1 MIRKFHAGEAFLWS
15 KSWRPSLINL
25 LNLEKIMRLLEYE
38 AKEILRKYGV
48 PLPIG
53 QVVSD
58 TEGIQIQGPVVL
70 KAQIPLGGRGK
81 AGGIVEVSS
90 KDEAKSKVKH
100 LLSTEVMGYR
110 AKKILVEEKVEVAQ
124 EFFMAVTYDTV
135 AKSPLAIF
143 SQEGGVDIEEL
154 AACKPGKVT
163 REYFSARARLPQ
175 YRAREIISDA
185 GISGKMLIGLASV
198 LSSLADIFIDSD
210 ATLAEINPIA
220 LTDEGKLVAL
230 DCHLEIDDDAL
241 FRHKEVAKK
250 QQEQDRY
257 VGGRSSTDFERKAAE
272 IDNLDHR
279 GVAGRM
285 IEFDGTLGLII
296 GGGGASLT
304 AFDAVQQHGGN
315 PANYCEIGGNPSVLK
330 VKELTKHILSKPN
343 VEKIAVIMNV
353 VSNTRVDMVA
363 RGIVKGILESGK
375 LPSEAV
381 AVFRVP
387 GAWEEEGF
395 KILSKYGVSYCDRT
409 VSIDEAAKMAVERMK
424 RGASVR

>member
-1 MIRKFHAGEAFLWS
+1 
-15 KSWRPSLINL
+15 
-25 LNLEKIMRLLEYE
+25 MRLLEYE
-38 AKEILRKYGV
+38 SKEILKEYGIPV
-48 PLPIG
+48 PTG
-53 QVVSD
+53 QAVSRSKD
-58 TEGIQIQGPVVL
+58 LQMEGPVVL

-81 AGGIVEVSS
+81 AGGIIKAERREEVDSGI
-90 KDEAKSKVKH
+90 EH
-100 LLSTEVMGYR
+100 LLSTEVRGYR
-110 AKKILVEEKVEVAQ
+110 PRKILVEERIAVEQ
-124 EFFMAVTYDTV
+124 EFFTAVTYDTV

-143 SQEGGVDIEEL
+143 SQEGGVDIEGL
-154 AACKPGKVT
+154 AACQPEKVR
-163 REYFSARARLPQ
+163 REYFSARGKLPQ

-185 GISGKMLIGLASV
+185 GISGKMLIGLGSV
-198 LSSLADIFIDSD
+198 LSILADIFLDYD

-220 LTDEGKLVAL
+220 ITDEGKTVAL
-230 DCHLEIDDDAL
+230 DCHLEIDDDAM
-241 FRHKEVAKK
+241 FRHKGVAEK
-250 QQEQDRY
+250 QQDQDRF

-304 AFDAVQQHGGN
+304 AFDAVQQHGGD

-330 VKELTKHILSKPN
+330 VQELTRHILSKPN
-343 VEKIAVIMNV
+343 VDKIAVIMNV

-363 RGIVKGILESGK
+363 RGVVKGILESGK
-375 LPSEAV
+375 VPSETV

-395 KILSKYGVSYCDRT
+395 KILSKYGVPYCDRT

-424 RGASVR
+424 G

>member
-1 MIRKFHAGEAFLWS
+1 
-15 KSWRPSLINL
+15 
-25 LNLEKIMRLLEYE
+25 
-38 AKEILRKYGV
+38 
-48 PLPIG
+48 
-53 QVVSD
+53 
-58 TEGIQIQGPVVL
+58 
-70 KAQIPLGGRGK
+70 
-81 AGGIVEVSS
+81 
-90 KDEAKSKVKH
+90 
-100 LLSTEVMGYR
+100 
-110 AKKILVEEKVEVAQ
+110 
-124 EFFMAVTYDTV
+124 
-135 AKSPLAIF
+135 
-143 SQEGGVDIEEL
+143 VDIEEL
-154 AACKPGKVT
+154 AACKPEKVR
-163 REYFSARARLPQ
+163 REYFSARGRLPQ

-185 GISGKMLIGLASV
+185 GVSGKMLIGLGSV
-198 LSSLADIFIDSD
+198 LSILADIFLDYD

-220 LTDEGKLVAL
+220 LSDEGKLVAL
-230 DCHLEIDDDAL
+230 DCHLEIDDDAM
-241 FRHKEVAKK
+241 FRHKEISKK
-250 QQEQDRY
+250 QQDQDRY

-304 AFDAVQQHGGN
+304 AFDAVQQHGGD

-330 VKELTKHILSKPN
+330 VQELTKHILSKPN

-363 RGIVKGILESGK
+363 RGVVKGILESGK
-375 LPSEAV
+375 VPSETV

-395 KILSKYGVSYCDRT
+395 KILSKYGVPYCDRT

-424 RGASVR
+424 G

>member
-1 MIRKFHAGEAFLWS
+1 
-15 KSWRPSLINL
+15 
-25 LNLEKIMRLLEYE
+25 MRLLEYE
-38 AKEILRKYGV
+38 SKEILSKYGIPV
-48 PLPIG
+48 PTG
-53 QVVSD
+53 QIISRGKELQMD
-58 TEGIQIQGPVVL
+58 GPVVL

-81 AGGIVEVSS
+81 AGGIIELSS
-90 KDEAKSKVKH
+90 VDHAKAHIDH
-100 LLSTEVMGYR
+100 LLSTEVRGYIP
-110 AKKILVEEKVEVAQ
+110 KKILAEEKVEVAQ
-124 EFFMAVTYDTV
+124 AFFMAVTYDTV
-135 AKSPLAIF
+135 AKSPVAIF

-154 AACKPGKVT
+154 AACEPEKVQ
-163 REYFSARARLPQ
+163 REYFSARGRLPP

-185 GISGKMLIGLASV
+185 RISGKILIGLGS
-198 LSSLADIFIDSD
+198 LFSSLADIFLDYD
-210 ATLAEINPIA
+210 ATLAEINPMV
-220 LTDEGKLVAL
+220 LSNGGKLLSL

-241 FRHKEVAKK
+241 FRHKEIAEK
-250 QQEQDRY
+250 QQDQDRY
-257 VGGRSSTDFERKAAE
+257 VGGRSTTDFERKAAE

-304 AFDAVQQHGGN
+304 AFDAVQQHGGD

-330 VKELTKHILSKPN
+330 VQELTKHILSKPK

-363 RGIVKGILESGK
+363 RGVVKGILNAGK
-375 LPSEAV
+375 VPSETV

-395 KILSKYGVSYCDRT
+395 KILSKYGVPYCDRT

-424 RGASVR
+424 R